1 LSKAELLEEVKV
13 SQIQHC
19 SFLAADNCTQN
30 PEKRHFSISFS
41 SFSPQKF
48 FDHLLALKLFLD
60 FQANRKQNKLKA
72 QAEEFSL
79 EVYYW
84 FEIQQ
89 NKKQFFKFFT
99 SKNYQR
105 IITVKKNHLCFSK
118 VKKKLKKKFSMDIW

>member
-1 LSKAELLEEVKV
+1 M
-13 SQIQHC
+13 
-19 SFLAADNCTQN
+19 
-30 PEKRHFSISFS
+30 
-41 SFSPQKF
+41 
-48 FDHLLALKLFLD
+48 ALKLFLD

-105 IITVKKNHLCFSK
+105 IITVKKNHFSFSK
-118 VKKKLKKKFSMDIW
+118 VKKKLKKKI